1 MSLQAYYDSLSPEE
15 QALQFG
21 LSGGDPLGH
30 AFPRKRVVH
39 AGLSGKIIAP
49 AESQQ
54 IWQDVMSRRPAGREI
69 QTAYIHIPFCKTKC
83 LYCGFFQ
90 NGTEQE
96 AEDEYVRCLVD
107 ELEQSADSPRLRDG
121 LIHAVFIGGG
131 TPTSLSPA
139 NADLLLK
146 TIRRCLPLANDY
158 ELTLEGRIHDV
169 VPEKMDIWFENG
181 VNRVSLGVQSFDT
194 AVRRSVGRLDD
205 EETVLRRLDDVRAYN
220 QAVIVID
227 LMYGLPGQT
236 IDVWRRDLRLLT
248 ECAADGADLYQL
260 NVFDGSD
267 LNKAISEGRLERA
280 AETSVQA
287 QMFHEAKVYLEQ
299 RAYRRL
305 NICHWS
311 RTNRERSLY
320 NVLARSGAAMFPF
333 GSGAGGHVDGYETML
348 HRAISPYQMF
358 VRQGQKPFMALM
370 KQSPLRP
377 LIDFVQV
384 QMEQGYLDLNGLIAK
399 DSRLGDLKW
408 LYDLWQA
415 RGLVTDNG
423 TLYMLT
429 EAGQFW
435 QVNLT
440 QTTLECMQYLLT
452 GESVMN
458 LAAVAAQDSA
468 KSEAMAAAMKKMKEK
483 GVQPGM
489 EAMKKMAEAMQH
501 LSPEELSAVMKRM
514 GSM

>member
-1 MSLQAYYDSLSPEE
+1 MSLQAYYDSLPPDQ

-21 LSGGDPLGH
+21 LAGVDPLGH

-39 AGLSGKIIAP
+39 AGLHGQLIAP

-54 IWQDVMSRRPAGREI
+54 IWQDIMSRPPTGRDV

-90 NGTEQE
+90 NGTQQE
-96 AEDEYVRCLVD
+96 TEDEYIRCLVD
-107 ELEQSADSPRLRDG
+107 ELELAADSPRLRDG

-158 ELTLEGRIHDV
+158 EMTLEGRVHDV
-169 VPEKMDIWFENG
+169 VPEKMDIWFANG

-194 AVRRSVGRLDD
+194 AVRRAVGRLDD
-205 EETVLRRLDDVRAYN
+205 EDTVLQRLADLKAYN
-220 QAVIVID
+220 QAVLIID
-227 LMYGLPGQT
+227 LMYGLPGQNM
-236 IDVWRRDLRLLT
+236 DVWRHDLQRLT

-267 LNKAISEGRLERA
+267 LNKAIAEGRLAPA

-287 QMFHEAKVYLEQ
+287 RMFHEAKVYLEQ

-311 RTNRERSLY
+311 RSNRERSLY
-320 NVLARSGAAMFPF
+320 NVLARSGAAMFPL

-358 VRQGQKPFMALM
+358 VSQGKKPFMALM
-370 KQSPLRP
+370 EQSPLKP
-377 LIDFVQV
+377 LIDRVQV
-384 QMEQGYLDLNGLIAK
+384 EMEQGYLDLRSLMAE
-399 DSRLGDLKW
+399 DERLQDLTW
-408 LYDLWQA
+408 LYDLWQE

-423 TLYMLT
+423 VLHMLT

-440 QTTLECMQYLLT
+440 QTTLESMQYLLT
-452 GESVMN
+452 GKTVMN
-458 LAAVAAQDSA
+458 LAGVAAQDSA
-468 KSEAMAAAMKKMKEK
+468 KTDAMTEAMKKMKEK
-483 GVQPGM
+483 GVRPSM

-501 LSPEELSAVMKRM
+501 LSSEELSAVMKRM

>member
-1 MSLQAYYDSLSPEE
+1 
-15 QALQFG
+15 
-21 LSGGDPLGH
+21 
-30 AFPRKRVVH
+30 
-39 AGLSGKIIAP
+39 
-49 AESQQ
+49 
-54 IWQDVMSRRPAGREI
+54 
-69 QTAYIHIPFCKTKC
+69 
-83 LYCGFFQ
+83 
-90 NGTEQE
+90 
-96 AEDEYVRCLVD
+96 
-107 ELEQSADSPRLRDG
+107 
-121 LIHAVFIGGG
+121 
-131 TPTSLSPA
+131 
-139 NADLLLK
+139 
-146 TIRRCLPLANDY
+146 
-158 ELTLEGRIHDV
+158 
-169 VPEKMDIWFENG
+169 
-181 VNRVSLGVQSFDT
+181 
-194 AVRRSVGRLDD
+194 
-205 EETVLRRLDDVRAYN
+205 
-220 QAVIVID
+220 
-227 LMYGLPGQT
+227 
-236 IDVWRRDLRLLT
+236 
-248 ECAADGADLYQL
+248 
-260 NVFDGSD
+260 
-267 LNKAISEGRLERA
+267 
-280 AETSVQA
+280 
-287 QMFHEAKVYLEQ
+287 
-299 RAYRRL
+299 
-305 NICHWS
+305 
-311 RTNRERSLY
+311 
-320 NVLARSGAAMFPF
+320 MFPF